1 MTIPPKNSSKGNLS
15 EKKILQAVAPK
26 KKSCRGYKMIWIAL
40 QEKVTRNSS
49 MKQKDIE
56 IHHLCLS
63 TNLFDNNNKRGGF
76 LFPNAKDKY
85 FEFVTL
91 YITNVILINNNYS
104 PKWRWLNIHH

>member
-15 EKKILQAVAPK
+15 EKKILQAEWHQK
-26 KKSCRGYKMIWIAL
+26 KNHAEVMIWIAL
-40 QEKVTRNSS
+40 QEKVRGNSII
-49 MKQKDIE
+49 KQENIE

-91 YITNVILINNNYS
+91 YNYNQHHTN
-104 PKWRWLNIHH
+104 K

>member
-1 MTIPPKNSSKGNLS
+1 M
-15 EKKILQAVAPK
+15 APK
-26 KKSCRGYKMIWIAL
+26 KNHAEVMIWIAL
-40 QEKVTRNSS
+40 QEKVRGNSS
-49 MKQKDIE
+49 IKQENIE

-91 YITNVILINNNYS
+91 YITNIILVNNNYS
-104 PKWRWLNIHH
+104 PK